1 MLDDEWRRRLCM
13 VGLDKR
19 YNSSHGKESTKVRI
33 AQNMGKEREN
43 SCRKLEI
50 FSGKAH
56 TNTRKLI
63 QNMSMVTDVFLHKIW
78 ERKGKTLAENWRSSE
93 ERHTQTHGNLF
104 KICQW

>member
-33 AQNMGKEREN
+33 TQNMGKEREN

-50 FSGKAH
+50 FRGKAH

-63 QNMSMVTDVFLHKIW
+63 QNMSMVTDVFLNQKS
-78 ERKGKTLAENWRSSE
+78 KCK
-93 ERHTQTHGNLF
+93 
-104 KICQW
+104 